1 MVMKKLFVYML
12 VGACCFFACSEDED
26 TTPSLKDT
34 DRLEELIDKSNKTI
48 MDFKE
53 KYGTYI
59 LYQFDQLLDFAYQFD
74 QAASWRAA
82 ELTYLEK
89 EEVEGAVDFLM
100 NRFMACYG
108 DSVKVNY
115 LPRKV
120 LMCCKIKARQL
131 GISIPRGG
139 DLGDHDAAANMN
151 SFTVA
156 GLDNANL
163 TAMSEERLEEYV
175 RQLHYI
181 FLAGYVVNVRRLMF
195 VEDTFFDPCK
205 TLYGT
210 EVERDKNVQL
220 PAEDYLKLGFFPITD
235 IEEYSYPLEL
245 DDLIDFVENLVKMD
259 QEMHDTIMEYELMKA
274 KMQNVAGSLKAMGVA
289 VEKINP
295 LAVDF
300 L

>member
-1 MVMKKLFVYML
+1 MSVAGEYSVVCGVLREGGATDFALAKA
-12 VGACCFFACSEDED
+12 VGWNAKVILSVPCCQH
-26 TTPSLKDT
+26 
-34 DRLEELIDKSNKTI
+34 ELNRQIKNEI
-48 MDFKE
+48 LAPIL
-53 KYGTYI
+53 KYGLI
-59 LYQFDQLLDFAYQFD
+59 KERL
-74 QAASWRAA
+74 AALVTDAMRA
-82 ELTYLEK
+82 EYLEGQGYDAQILEFIDMEHTPK
-89 EEVEGAVDFLM
+89 NILIRA
-100 NRFMACYG
+100 
-108 DSVKVNY
+108 VKVNY

-131 GISIPRGG
+131 GISIPKGG
-139 DLGDHDAAANMN
+139 DPGDHDAAANMN

-220 PAEDYLKLGFFPITD
+220 PAEDYLKLGFFPAD
-235 IEEYSYPLEL
+235 GR
-245 DDLIDFVENLVKMD
+245 DAN
-259 QEMHDTIMEYELMKA
+259 Q
-274 KMQNVAGSLKAMGVA
+274 
-289 VEKINP
+289 
-295 LAVDF
+295 
-300 L
+300 

>member
-89 EEVEGAVDFLM
+89 EEVVGAVDFLI

-120 LMCCKIKARQL
+120 LM
-131 GISIPRGG
+131 
-139 DLGDHDAAANMN
+139 
-151 SFTVA
+151 
-156 GLDNANL
+156 
-163 TAMSEERLEEYV
+163 
-175 RQLHYI
+175 
-181 FLAGYVVNVRRLMF
+181 
-195 VEDTFFDPCK
+195 
-205 TLYGT
+205 
-210 EVERDKNVQL
+210 
-220 PAEDYLKLGFFPITD
+220 
-235 IEEYSYPLEL
+235 
-245 DDLIDFVENLVKMD
+245 
-259 QEMHDTIMEYELMKA
+259 
-274 KMQNVAGSLKAMGVA
+274 
-289 VEKINP
+289 
-295 LAVDF
+295 
-300 L
+300 